1 MQRRPPRSTRT
12 DTLLP
17 YTTLFRSPVDL
28 QSQLI
33 SGPGRIWPLR
43 NMKAVGQFSA
53 ADVEQFLKP
62 INTFTGLMAAVTATP
77 VSYFLVTLGATRS
90 EERRVG
96 NEGVS
101 TCRSRWSPDH
111 SKKNQ
116 IATAQRDTTIHVS
129 NQTKNYSTP

>member
-28 QSQLI
+28 QSLLI

-43 NMKAVGQFSA
+43 NMKPVGQFSA

-62 INTFTGLMAAVTATP
+62 INTFTGLMAAVRSDEHTSELQSLMRI
-77 VSYFLVTLGATRS
+77 SYAVFCL
-90 EERRVG
+90 
-96 NEGVS
+96 
-101 TCRSRWSPDH
+101 
-111 SKKNQ
+111 KKNK
-116 IATAQRDTTIHVS
+116 ITLPHPHCSSHRLLLTLYLPTH
-129 NQTKNYSTP
+129 TPL

>member
-17 YTTLFRSPVDL
+17 YTTLFKNPVDL

-77 VSYFLVTLGATRS
+77 VSYFIVTLGATATPASGESPRTGERP
-90 EERRVG
+90 EERRGG
-96 NEGVS
+96 NEGDS
-101 TCRSRWSPDH
+101 PCKNRRS
-111 SKKNQ
+111 
-116 IATAQRDTTIHVS
+116 
-129 NQTKNYSTP
+129 